1 MNIVKLFGYKINIFD
16 FDEALNYAFE
26 LEKQDKV
33 SQIVTI
39 NPEMFDCA
47 KKDREFS
54 QILKNAEMVLPDG
67 IGVKIALKLTEQK
80 ANRIAGIDFA
90 YKMLELSA
98 QNGFP
103 IALIGAKQEV
113 LLRTKENLENKIK
126 NLNIVYIH
134 DGYFQDDK
142 EILNDLRRTAPRLIL
157 TALGSPKQE
166 KFIYNLKQA
175 LNFGLAIGVGGSF
188 DVWAGEVKRAPV
200 IFQKFGLEWL
210 YRTITQPE
218 RFKRIFP
225 ALPLFILR
233 ALSAKI
239 FNKY

>member
-1 MNIVKLFGYKINIFD
+1 MNIVKLFGYEINIFD
-16 FDEALNYAFE
+16 FDEALSYAFE

-47 KKDREFS
+47 KKDDKFS

-67 IGVKIALKLTEQK
+67 IGVKIALKLTGQK
-80 ANRIAGIDFA
+80 SNRIAGIDFA
-90 YKMLELSA
+90 YKMLKLSA

-113 LLRTKENLENKIK
+113 LLRAKENLENQIS

-142 EILNDLRRTAPRLIL
+142 EIINDLKRTAPKLIL
-157 TALGSPKQE
+157 AALGSPKQE
-166 KFIYNLKQA
+166 KFIYNLKSS

-188 DVWAGEVKRAPV
+188 DVWAGKVKRAPV

-225 ALPLFILR
+225 ALPLFIFR
-233 ALSAKI
+233 ALFAKI